1 MAWKINMLSLLGFL
15 ELPEGSRNHYLL
27 LQKREDAKTICT
39 SELFTME
46 DKSPIYS
53 REELKDNMWYALHMI
68 QKRWMGPVC
77 SEETTKF
84 FPAKVTDPEE
94 GI

>member
-1 MAWKINMLSLLGFL
+1 
-15 ELPEGSRNHYLL
+15 
-27 LQKREDAKTICT
+27 
-39 SELFTME
+39 ME